1 MGKLF
6 IFGDADVAAITSIA
20 SSLKLGA
27 KAVPREDFNQ
37 TLGFLAGIDKTE
49 AATFDGEAPQGSL
62 LLFYQV
68 EDSVMDKMLKK
79 LRKKRLDITY
89 KAIMTPTNRMWT
101 VRRLYA
107 EMEREKRS
115 FEGV

>member
-1 MGKLF
+1 MGKIF
-6 IFGDADVAAITSIA
+6 IFGDADVAALTSITRP
-20 SSLKLGA
+20 LKLGV
-27 KAVPREDFNQ
+27 KPVYREDFNQ
-37 TLGFLAGIDKTE
+37 TLGFLAGIDKKE
-49 AATFDGEAPQGSL
+49 AAAFDGEMPEGSL

-68 EDSVMDKMLKK
+68 EDPVMDIILKK
-79 LRKKRLDITY
+79 IRKKRLDITY